1 MRKNWK
7 KLVSLV
13 LTAACTM
20 VVTVAPVFADAAS
33 TPAYSPVEASTVDS
47 LLSSSV
53 QWVGQSLMTYSDDD
67 LANMEASDQQFYAR
81 AAEAWEEAKADL
93 GEVKSLED
101 GTLEVDGDFVTCT
114 IPGEFEKNPGIVRVF
129 WNISTGTPVPTD
141 LTITVEE
148 SKGVLI
154 GQAGMNTIIG
164 IGTVFVMLIFLI
176 FVISSFDYIL
186 GDKKK
191 KKAPAAPIQ
200 EAPKAVAAPVVEETA
215 PEADDM
221 ELQAVITAAIAMYEE
236 DMASASGDAYVAR
249 PIRRKGKK
257 SLRRKFSMK
266 NYTITVNGNVYN
278 VTVEEGTTA
287 GAAPV
292 VSAAKAAPAP
302 KAAPAAPKAAAPAGA
317 AGSVEVTASV
327 PGKICKIEAAAGT
340 AVKAGDAV
348 LVLEAMKMEIPVVA
362 PQDGTVATINVA
374 VGDAVESGDVLATMN

>member
-164 IGTVFVMLIFLI
+164 IGTVFV
-176 FVISSFDYIL
+176 YIL

-249 PIRRKGKK
+249 PIRRKGK
-257 SLRRKFSMK
+257 R
-266 NYTITVNGNVYN
+266 
-278 VTVEEGTTA
+278 A
-287 GAAPV
+287 
-292 VSAAKAAPAP
+292 
-302 KAAPAAPKAAAPAGA
+302 
-317 AGSVEVTASV
+317 
-327 PGKICKIEAAAGT
+327 
-340 AVKAGDAV
+340 
-348 LVLEAMKMEIPVVA
+348 
-362 PQDGTVATINVA
+362 
-374 VGDAVESGDVLATMN
+374 

>member
-164 IGTVFVMLIFLI
+164 IGTVFVMLIFL
-176 FVISSFDYIL
+176 
-186 GDKKK
+186 KK
-191 KKAPAAPIQ
+191 KKAPAAPVQ

-249 PIRRKGKK
+249 PIRRKGK
-257 SLRRKFSMK
+257 R
-266 NYTITVNGNVYN
+266 
-278 VTVEEGTTA
+278 A
-287 GAAPV
+287 
-292 VSAAKAAPAP
+292 
-302 KAAPAAPKAAAPAGA
+302 
-317 AGSVEVTASV
+317 
-327 PGKICKIEAAAGT
+327 
-340 AVKAGDAV
+340 
-348 LVLEAMKMEIPVVA
+348 
-362 PQDGTVATINVA
+362 
-374 VGDAVESGDVLATMN
+374 

>member
-33 TPAYSPVEASTVDS
+33 TPAYSPVAASTVDS

-67 LANMEASDQQFYAR
+67 LANMEVSDQQFYAR

-93 GEVKSLED
+93 GEVVSLED

-154 GQAGMNTIIG
+154 GQACCACRSCCFRCCRCCFWCRSCFCCADNWSCACCGSFFYSYVIYISVYGNG
-164 IGTVFVMLIFLI
+164 VVFH
-176 FVISSFDYIL
+176 
-186 GDKKK
+186 
-191 KKAPAAPIQ
+191 
-200 EAPKAVAAPVVEETA
+200 
-215 PEADDM
+215 
-221 ELQAVITAAIAMYEE
+221 
-236 DMASASGDAYVAR
+236 
-249 PIRRKGKK
+249 
-257 SLRRKFSMK
+257 
-266 NYTITVNGNVYN
+266 
-278 VTVEEGTTA
+278 
-287 GAAPV
+287 
-292 VSAAKAAPAP
+292 
-302 KAAPAAPKAAAPAGA
+302 
-317 AGSVEVTASV
+317 
-327 PGKICKIEAAAGT
+327 
-340 AVKAGDAV
+340 
-348 LVLEAMKMEIPVVA
+348 
-362 PQDGTVATINVA
+362 
-374 VGDAVESGDVLATMN
+374 

>member
-1 MRKNWK
+1 MAYDEKELE

-47 LLSSSV
+47 LLSSSA

-176 FVISSFDYIL
+176 FVISSFDYIWETRRRKST
-186 GDKKK
+186 GSTCTGST
-191 KKAPAAPIQ
+191 
-200 EAPKAVAAPVVEETA
+200 EGCRSTGVEETV

-249 PIRRKGKK
+249 PIRRKGK
-257 SLRRKFSMK
+257 R
-266 NYTITVNGNVYN
+266 
-278 VTVEEGTTA
+278 A
-287 GAAPV
+287 
-292 VSAAKAAPAP
+292 
-302 KAAPAAPKAAAPAGA
+302 
-317 AGSVEVTASV
+317 
-327 PGKICKIEAAAGT
+327 
-340 AVKAGDAV
+340 
-348 LVLEAMKMEIPVVA
+348 
-362 PQDGTVATINVA
+362 
-374 VGDAVESGDVLATMN
+374 

>member
-164 IGTVFVMLIFLI
+164 IGTVFVMLI
-176 FVISSFDYIL
+176 L

-191 KKAPAAPIQ
+191 KKAPAAPVQ
-200 EAPKAVAAPVVEETA
+200 EAPKAVAAPVVEETV

-249 PIRRKGKK
+249 PIRRKGK
-257 SLRRKFSMK
+257 R
-266 NYTITVNGNVYN
+266 
-278 VTVEEGTTA
+278 A
-287 GAAPV
+287 
-292 VSAAKAAPAP
+292 
-302 KAAPAAPKAAAPAGA
+302 
-317 AGSVEVTASV
+317 
-327 PGKICKIEAAAGT
+327 
-340 AVKAGDAV
+340 
-348 LVLEAMKMEIPVVA
+348 
-362 PQDGTVATINVA
+362 
-374 VGDAVESGDVLATMN
+374 

>member
-186 GDKKK
+186 GDKK
-191 KKAPAAPIQ
+191 
-200 EAPKAVAAPVVEETA
+200 
-215 PEADDM
+215 
-221 ELQAVITAAIAMYEE
+221 ITAAIAMYEE

-249 PIRRKGKK
+249 PIRRKGK
-257 SLRRKFSMK
+257 R
-266 NYTITVNGNVYN
+266 
-278 VTVEEGTTA
+278 A
-287 GAAPV
+287 
-292 VSAAKAAPAP
+292 
-302 KAAPAAPKAAAPAGA
+302 
-317 AGSVEVTASV
+317 
-327 PGKICKIEAAAGT
+327 
-340 AVKAGDAV
+340 
-348 LVLEAMKMEIPVVA
+348 
-362 PQDGTVATINVA
+362 
-374 VGDAVESGDVLATMN
+374 

>member
-1 MRKNWK
+1 
-7 KLVSLV
+7 
-13 LTAACTM
+13 
-20 VVTVAPVFADAAS
+20 
-33 TPAYSPVEASTVDS
+33 
-47 LLSSSV
+47 
-53 QWVGQSLMTYSDDD
+53 MTYSDDD

-101 GTLEVDGDFVTCT
+101 GTLEVDGD
-114 IPGEFEKNPGIVRVF
+114 FEKNPGIVRVF

-191 KKAPAAPIQ
+191 KKAPAAPVQ
-200 EAPKAVAAPVVEETA
+200 EASKAVAAPVVEETA

-249 PIRRKGKK
+249 PIRRKGK
-257 SLRRKFSMK
+257 R
-266 NYTITVNGNVYN
+266 
-278 VTVEEGTTA
+278 A
-287 GAAPV
+287 
-292 VSAAKAAPAP
+292 
-302 KAAPAAPKAAAPAGA
+302 
-317 AGSVEVTASV
+317 
-327 PGKICKIEAAAGT
+327 
-340 AVKAGDAV
+340 
-348 LVLEAMKMEIPVVA
+348 
-362 PQDGTVATINVA
+362 
-374 VGDAVESGDVLATMN
+374 

>member
-67 LANMEASDQQFYAR
+67 LANMEVSDQQFYAR

-154 GQAGMNTIIG
+154 GQAGMNTITG

-176 FVISSFDYIL
+176 FVISSFDYIF
-186 GDKKK
+186 GDKK
-191 KKAPAAPIQ
+191 KKAPAAPVQ

-215 PEADDM
+215 PAADDM

-249 PIRRKGKK
+249 PIRRKGK
-257 SLRRKFSMK
+257 R
-266 NYTITVNGNVYN
+266 
-278 VTVEEGTTA
+278 A
-287 GAAPV
+287 
-292 VSAAKAAPAP
+292 
-302 KAAPAAPKAAAPAGA
+302 
-317 AGSVEVTASV
+317 
-327 PGKICKIEAAAGT
+327 
-340 AVKAGDAV
+340 
-348 LVLEAMKMEIPVVA
+348 
-362 PQDGTVATINVA
+362 
-374 VGDAVESGDVLATMN
+374 

>member
-47 LLSSSV
+47 LLSSSA

-164 IGTVFVMLIFLI
+164 IGTVFVMLILI
-176 FVISSFDYIL
+176 TFW
-186 GDKKK
+186 
-191 KKAPAAPIQ
+191 
-200 EAPKAVAAPVVEETA
+200 ET
-215 PEADDM
+215 
-221 ELQAVITAAIAMYEE
+221 
-236 DMASASGDAYVAR
+236 R
-249 PIRRKGKK
+249 RRKKHRQH
-257 SLRRKFSMK
+257 LYRKHQRLSQHRLLKRQYRKQTIWSCRLLLQLQSPCMK
-266 NYTITVNGNVYN
+266 RIWLLHPEMLMLHVRSAEKAKELK
-278 VTVEEGTTA
+278 EEIFNE
-287 GAAPV
+287 
-292 VSAAKAAPAP
+292 KLHHYR
-302 KAAPAAPKAAAPAGA
+302 KRKC
-317 AGSVEVTASV
+317 
-327 PGKICKIEAAAGT
+327 I
-340 AVKAGDAV
+340 
-348 LVLEAMKMEIPVVA
+348 
-362 PQDGTVATINVA
+362 
-374 VGDAVESGDVLATMN
+374 

>member
-47 LLSSSV
+47 LLSSSA

-81 AAEAWEEAKADL
+81 AAEAWEEAKA
-93 GEVKSLED
+93 
-101 GTLEVDGDFVTCT
+101 
-114 IPGEFEKNPGIVRVF
+114 GIVRVF

-191 KKAPAAPIQ
+191 KKAPAAPVQ
-200 EAPKAVAAPVVEETA
+200 EAPKAVAAPVVEETV

-249 PIRRKGKK
+249 PIRRKGK
-257 SLRRKFSMK
+257 R
-266 NYTITVNGNVYN
+266 
-278 VTVEEGTTA
+278 A
-287 GAAPV
+287 
-292 VSAAKAAPAP
+292 
-302 KAAPAAPKAAAPAGA
+302 
-317 AGSVEVTASV
+317 
-327 PGKICKIEAAAGT
+327 
-340 AVKAGDAV
+340 
-348 LVLEAMKMEIPVVA
+348 
-362 PQDGTVATINVA
+362 
-374 VGDAVESGDVLATMN
+374 

>member
-1 MRKNWK
+1 
-7 KLVSLV
+7 
-13 LTAACTM
+13 
-20 VVTVAPVFADAAS
+20 
-33 TPAYSPVEASTVDS
+33 
-47 LLSSSV
+47 
-53 QWVGQSLMTYSDDD
+53 MTYSDDD

-176 FVISSFDYIL
+176 FVISSFDSIF

-191 KKAPAAPIQ
+191 KKAPAAPVQ
-200 EAPKAVAAPVVEETA
+200 EAPKAVAAPVVEETV

-236 DMASASGDAYVAR
+236 DMASSSGDAYVAR
-249 PIRRKGKK
+249 PIRRKGK
-257 SLRRKFSMK
+257 R
-266 NYTITVNGNVYN
+266 
-278 VTVEEGTTA
+278 A
-287 GAAPV
+287 
-292 VSAAKAAPAP
+292 
-302 KAAPAAPKAAAPAGA
+302 
-317 AGSVEVTASV
+317 
-327 PGKICKIEAAAGT
+327 
-340 AVKAGDAV
+340 
-348 LVLEAMKMEIPVVA
+348 
-362 PQDGTVATINVA
+362 
-374 VGDAVESGDVLATMN
+374 